1 MRVCALCLSRN
12 RPTIQCSIVSLNK
25 KPYSARS
32 PPPPPPPPLRI
43 ASRCARGRPSTQ
55 NVSPAVRCAYK
66 AFHIEARPTKGL
78 CRPWRRFSAASA
90 TRYRAQYANN
100 RSISLSPLVATTSSR
115 MHGEFLRLC
124 FLPAHRQTANEKTG
138 PVFSYR
144 SASAARP
151 GQALKSINNFRFRRA
166 VSQLPLGKTLG
177 TYTTCVGYDKRKK
190 HHHSLPTRTSS
201 ASVARCSPMWPRA
214 KWD

>member
-1 MRVCALCLSRN
+1 
-12 RPTIQCSIVSLNK
+12 
-25 KPYSARS
+25 
-32 PPPPPPPPLRI
+32 
-43 ASRCARGRPSTQ
+43 
-55 NVSPAVRCAYK
+55 VSPAVRCAYK
-66 AFHIEARPTKGL
+66 AFHIEARPTNGL

-100 RSISLSPLVATTSSR
+100 RSRTNNRSISLSPLVAVTVATTSSR

-190 HHHSLPTRTSS
+190 HHHSLRTRTSS